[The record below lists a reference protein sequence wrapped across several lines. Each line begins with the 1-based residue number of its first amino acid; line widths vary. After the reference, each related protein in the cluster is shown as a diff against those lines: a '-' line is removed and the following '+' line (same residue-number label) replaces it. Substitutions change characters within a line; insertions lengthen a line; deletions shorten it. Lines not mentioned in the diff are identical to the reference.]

1 MLPNT
6 YSCQKCPDAENRE
19 ILIAKQNQTSTCPLE
34 RESAQKPSQEPSQT
48 KGLRLSTLTETSLP
62 GLNIAKELPGA
73 KTSPFLAEQQSKN
86 LFDSN
91 QLDDRSIQSR
101 FKVSL
106 VARTTLALLI
116 FFHGLGQTP
125 GIGSTGQSFSDFEIS
140 NSVISRHKS
149 GLALTYSP
157 FDSVDSRD
165 RPVYSIY

>member
-34 RESAQKPSQEPSQT
+34 QKAIAQKPSQT
-48 KGLRLSTLTETSLP
+48 KGLKLPALSLTSLP
-62 GLNIAKELPGA
+62 ALSIAKRLPAA
-73 KTSPFLAEQQSKN
+73 KSSPFLAEQQSKN

-91 QLDDRSIQSR
+91 QVDDRSIQSR

-106 VARTTLALLI
+106 IARTTLALLI

-149 GLALTYSP
+149 GLALTYSR
-157 FDSVDSRD
+157 FDSVDS
-165 RPVYSIY
+165 

>member
-19 ILIAKQNQTSTCPLE
+19 IFIAKQNQTSTCPLE
-34 RESAQKPSQEPSQT
+34 QKESAEKPSQTLSQT
-48 KGLRLSTLTETSLP
+48 KGLRLPALMETSLP
-62 GLNIAKELPGA
+62 VQSIGKGLPTAKS
-73 KTSPFLAEQQSKN
+73 SPFLAEQQSKN

-91 QLDDRSIQSR
+91 QVDDRSIQSN

-106 VARTTLALLI
+106 IARTALALLI

-140 NSVISRHKS
+140 SSVISRHKS
-149 GLALTYSP
+149 GLALTYSR
-157 FDSVDSRD
+157 FDSVDS
-165 RPVYSIY
+165 